1 MILRDLQDLI
11 SRDKRKTESLKT
23 AKTLVVGITIAAA
36 LGLAAGMLF
45 ALKSGKDTREDM
57 KKRAVNTVEN
67 IKGTVYKKA
76 ETVHD
81 SAAHAVQEVSNVIEN
96 LHGKTEDVKKD
107 IRDGRH
113 EITQD
118 IHKTAENISK
128 EFNKPVK

>member
-57 KKRAVNTVEN
+57 KKKAVNTVEA
-67 IKGTVYKKA
+67 IKHTVQKKA
-76 ETVHD
+76 DEVSD
-81 SAAHAVQEVSNVIEN
+81 SAAHTVQEASNVIEN

-118 IHKTAENISK
+118 IHKTAKSISD
-128 EFNKPVK
+128 ELNKPVK